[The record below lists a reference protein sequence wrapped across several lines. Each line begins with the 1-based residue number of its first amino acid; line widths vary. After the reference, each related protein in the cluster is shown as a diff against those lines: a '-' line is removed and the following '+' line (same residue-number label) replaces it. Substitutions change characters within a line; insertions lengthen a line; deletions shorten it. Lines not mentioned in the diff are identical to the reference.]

1 MDTPIVMPQ
10 LGNEIDEALIV
21 AWLKAPGD
29 AVAIGEAIA
38 TIETPKVTLDVEA
51 PASGVLREICAE
63 VDEIHPVGAT
73 LGIIESQA

>member
-29 AVAIGEAIA
+29 AVATGEAIA

-51 PASGVLREICAE
+51 PASGVLREIFAE

-73 LGIIESQA
+73 LGIIESQT

>member
-29 AVAIGEAIA
+29 KVAAGEAIA
-38 TIETPKVTLDVEA
+38 TIETPKVTLDIEA
-51 PASGVLREICAE
+51 PASGTLREIVAQ

-73 LGIIESQA
+73 LGHITSA